1 MVEMIDY
8 KALHFW
14 FMVISAVVN
23 VVVWVGVW
31 ITNKDRA
38 RGKDIAAVRDEIRAV
53 DTRVTRLEDTRI
65 CQDDLA
71 KVYTRINN
79 VSDQVA
85 AMKGA
90 LENIGGAV
98 DMILEC
104 LLKSEKRP

>member
-1 MVEMIDY
+1 MIDY
-8 KALHFW
+8 KALSFW

-31 ITNKDRA
+31 ISNKDRA
-38 RGKDIAAVRDEIRAV
+38 RGKDIADVRDEIRAV

-65 CQDDLA
+65 GQEDLA
-71 KVYTRINN
+71 KVYERVNE
-79 VSDQVA
+79 VSGQVA

-98 DMILEC
+98 DMILEH
-104 LLKSEKRP
+104 LLKWERKQ